1 VRSRFPD
8 VDKISPPLL
17 QLSGVDF
24 GYTPEKQI
32 LKNVYIDIGLDSRIA
47 VVGANGAGKLY
58 TMLLI
63 VVLNGTIRKVD
74 PDQALDWGTAATV
87 RAYEPEWPL
96 KNVSGA
102 FTCFL

>member
-1 VRSRFPD
+1 MTQRASSQYHLLCCAVSLIASSRFPE

-47 VVGANGAGKLY
+47 VVGANGAG
-58 TMLLI
+58 
-63 VVLNGTIRKVD
+63 R
-74 PDQALDWGTAATV
+74 
-87 RAYEPEWPL
+87 
-96 KNVSGA
+96 
-102 FTCFL
+102 

>member
-1 VRSRFPD
+1 VISLIAGFRFPD

-24 GYTPEKQI
+24 GYIPEKQI

-58 TMLLI
+58 N
-63 VVLNGTIRKVD
+63 VLDSWSEPIR
-74 PDQALDWGTAATV
+74 
-87 RAYEPEWPL
+87 
-96 KNVSGA
+96 
-102 FTCFL
+102 